1 MSEFNRKN
9 RIAQICLDV
18 RLESLK
24 SKQSEL
30 EQIVSNLKPDEPQGV
45 RVKLMHVEGDIK
57 ATEAALDRRVGR

>member
-1 MSEFNRKN
+1 MTAVKQKN
-9 RIAQICLDV
+9 RIAQIYLDV

-30 EQIVSNLKPDEPQGV
+30 EQIVSNLKPDDPQVV

-57 ATEAALDRRVGR
+57 ATEAALDRRLSR